1 MTYQKITIPLDH
13 GNRNM
18 KTAEEVFTS
27 GLVESDLKPVLGE
40 YLQYN
45 GKYYSLTGE
54 RIPYMRDKT
63 LDDRFF
69 ILTLFGIVKE
79 LERRTQPQ
87 KDTIYQVE
95 LPVGLP
101 LKHYGALFEKF
112 GQYFVRPGV
121 QRFTFNKR
129 EYLVQI
135 TKAAVFPQDYAAAMT
150 IYPQIAAYNRVVTVD
165 IGGFTLDYLLL
176 REGRPDLSVCDS
188 LEKGVITLYNRIIS
202 RVSSDFDMLLE
213 DTDIDTI
220 ILGKNS
226 DYSDSVIRLVKQMTK
241 QYVDDFLG
249 ALRERGI
256 DLKTGCIV
264 FIGGGAKL
272 LREYLEN
279 TDKIGKCVFVED
291 ICANAKGYEILYQVA
306 EFLNSLE
313 REKAQY
319 IVKAVLTYRTLEEKG
334 EVPQTGGAVSYD
346 YETIKSIVL
355 QIMREQGAD
364 GKIPAVQ
371 PETASLSLEAEP
383 KEQITEEDSLIGFD
397 ESAMQGIMASLS
409 AFQNQN

>member
-1 MTYQKITIPLDH
+1 MTYQKITIPLNH

-27 GLVESDLKPVLGE
+27 DLVESDLKPVLGE
-40 YLQYN
+40 YLEYN
-45 GKYYSLTGE
+45 GKFYSLTGE

-69 ILTLFGIVKE
+69 ILTLFGIGKE

-101 LKHYGALFEKF
+101 PKHYGALYEKF
-112 GQYFVRPGV
+112 GHRWIHL
-121 QRFTFNKR
+121 R
-129 EYLVQI
+129 LS
-135 TKAAVFPQDYAAAMT
+135 A
-150 IYPQIAAYNRVVTVD
+150 
-165 IGGFTLDYLLL
+165 L

-188 LEKGVITLYNRIIS
+188 LEKGVITLYNRIIYC
-202 RVSSDFDMLLE
+202 VSSDFDMLLE

-279 TDKIGKCVFVED
+279 TDKIGNIQDCVHE
-291 ICANAKGYEILYQVA
+291 L
-306 EFLNSLE
+306 
-313 REKAQY
+313 
-319 IVKAVLTYRTLEEKG
+319 
-334 EVPQTGGAVSYD
+334 
-346 YETIKSIVL
+346 
-355 QIMREQGAD
+355 
-364 GKIPAVQ
+364 
-371 PETASLSLEAEP
+371 
-383 KEQITEEDSLIGFD
+383 
-397 ESAMQGIMASLS
+397 
-409 AFQNQN
+409 

>member
-69 ILTLFGIVKE
+69 ILTLFGIGKE

-101 LKHYGALFEKF
+101 PKHYGALFEKF

>member
-18 KTAEEVFTS
+18 KTVEEVFTS
-27 GLVESDLKPVLGE
+27 GLAESDLKPVLGE

-69 ILTLFGIVKE
+69 ILTLFGIGKE

-101 LKHYGALFEKF
+101 PKHYGALFEKF

>member
-40 YLQYN
+40 YLEYN

-69 ILTLFGIVKE
+69 ILTLFGIGKE

-213 DTDIDTI
+213 DKDIDTI

-383 KEQITEEDSLIGFD
+383 KEQITEEDPLIGFD